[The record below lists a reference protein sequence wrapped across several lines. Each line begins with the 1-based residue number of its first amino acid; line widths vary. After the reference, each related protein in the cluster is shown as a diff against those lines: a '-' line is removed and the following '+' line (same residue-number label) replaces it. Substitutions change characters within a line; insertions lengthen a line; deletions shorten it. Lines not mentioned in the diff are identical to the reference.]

1 MLADRDLAYGIA
13 VFIGFPVADLR
24 FGLGVGFH
32 LDAVLIFRVVIG
44 VDLRVRA
51 GIGIFFCVVGNQIL
65 GAADPGEI
73 VVLEVAGIG
82 VSIKDFIRG
91 GCAGAASPGADGS
104 THDMGPD
111 RCLCRGIV
119 RIALTGFVVVGKDL
133 LDGGVISLP
142 GLDIVTCR
150 GFSIPFSAEGNFS
163 IQINFG
169 HGAAQ
174 VRSIGK
180 FQLASAPG
188 NHGIG
193 RGSRRCPNRSGP
205 QHGHT

>member
-73 VVLEVAGIG
+73 VILDIAGI
-82 VSIKDFIRG
+82 SIPIEDFVCG
-91 GCAGAASPGADGS
+91 GCAGTAAPGSDGG
-104 THDMGPD
+104 THDMSPD
-111 RCLCRGIV
+111 CCLCRGIV
-119 RIALTGFVVVGKDL
+119 FIALAGFVIIGKDL
-133 LDGGVISLP
+133 LDGGVIALP
-142 GLDIVTCR
+142 GLNIVT
-150 GFSIPFSAEGNFS
+150 
-163 IQINFG
+163 
-169 HGAAQ
+169 
-174 VRSIGK
+174 
-180 FQLASAPG
+180 
-188 NHGIG
+188 
-193 RGSRRCPNRSGP
+193 
-205 QHGHT
+205 